1 MALAHVLALD
11 YLSDAD
17 FVVKIIVF
25 AYMMFWL
32 YTTFSEVPVIFGI
45 SALIASYFLWAFAW
59 PTIIFVFL
67 FFAIIVFGNMLQQ
80 MLFFG
85 LFPALNL
92 LGIRTPAMGMGAA
105 EAEMQE
111 LQDIERKIMQG
122 KSLSQREQ
130 DMYRHNMEQQMRA
143 EQTKQRMMPRGG
155 MRR

>member
-1 MALAHVLALD
+1 MALDILG
-11 YLSDAD
+11 YFQEME
-17 FVVKIIVF
+17 FVIKVIVF
-25 AYMMFWL
+25 AYVMFWL
-32 YTTFSEVPVIFGI
+32 YTTFSEVPVVFGI

-92 LGIRTPAMGMGAA
+92 LGMRTPAMGMGAA

-111 LQDIERKIMQG
+111 LQDVERKIMQG
-122 KSLSQREQ
+122 KALSQREQ
-130 DMYRHNMEQQMRA
+130 EMYRHNLEQQMRS
-143 EQTKQRMMPRGG
+143 EQMKQQMMQRGG
-155 MRR
+155 FRR